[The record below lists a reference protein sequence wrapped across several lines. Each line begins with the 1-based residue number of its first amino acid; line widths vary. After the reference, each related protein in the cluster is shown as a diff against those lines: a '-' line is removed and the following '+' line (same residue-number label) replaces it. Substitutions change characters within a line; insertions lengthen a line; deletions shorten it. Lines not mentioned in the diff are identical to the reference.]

1 MWLQLSIRI
10 WGLSALNKII
20 LSLDMQLVSIFMTK
34 FLIEK
39 KIIKMT
45 TESNAVVILSTYDFY
60 NFIFF
65 CDGMSGTHSTLSQ
78 KTFIK
83 CGSIMNL
90 L

>member
-20 LSLDMQLVSIFMTK
+20 FSLNMQLMSIFMTK

-65 CDGMSGTHSTLSQ
+65 SVMKWVEH
-78 KTFIK
+78 I
-83 CGSIMNL
+83 L
-90 L
+90 LCHKKHP